1 MKLPRLFAACDDCWE
16 NAPEQGC
23 HFTESVG
30 WSFMHQKWL
39 CVECWEEL
47 DADERTIPLVSAKDL
62 LPTGEEQMQR
72 MVAAAAKKRM
82 GVK

>member
-23 HFTESVG
+23 HYPGAIG
-30 WSFMHQKWL
+30 WSHMHQKWL
-39 CVECWEEL
+39 CAECWEEF
-47 DADERTIPLVSAKDL
+47 DTAERTVPLVYAKDL

-72 MVAAAAKKRM
+72 LVAAAAKQRM